1 MPGRV
6 VLVAHSYGDMTISVS
21 ADGNPNVRSLVVVDG
36 HRPLPGETAAEPTNR
51 LPGSQFG
58 AALIA
63 GPITLPGGHR
73 FFMARRAGARIT
85 TLPSPHVGMPT
96 NPGPITRVIEAAAR

>member
-1 MPGRV
+1 
-6 VLVAHSYGDMTISVS
+6 MTISVS

-63 GPITLPGGHR
+63 GPITLPAVTGSSWPAAPARASPRSRHR
-73 FFMARRAGARIT
+73 TWGCR
-85 TLPSPHVGMPT
+85 PT
-96 NPGPITRVIEAAAR
+96 PGPSRG